1 MKVHSLAARFIV
13 FLFCLFVS
21 ANEQHGIFTSPPN
34 SPALTLVLNDE
45 YLIQWTTEWPS
56 VKLWVFCSGSE
67 DGDGV
72 GPNGAN
78 LLRGK

>member
-1 MKVHSLAARFIV
+1 MKVHSLAARFTV

-21 ANEQHGIFTSPPN
+21 ANPQDVIFTTPPD
-34 SPALTLVLNDE
+34 SPALTLVLNNE
-45 YLIQWTTEWPS
+45 YLIQWTTDWPS

-67 DGDGV
+67 NGGV

-78 LLRGK
+78 LLHGK